1 MKKTL
6 IVYGTRRGTTEKTAQ
21 VIGETLALR
30 YSHNVQMVNVNKI
43 WKYRKKLHTFNNLI
57 VGSSI
62 VRGKWVLPA
71 LWFLKLRDFSN
82 QKLAI
87 FVTAGFTLN
96 KEIELGIPKKEVIN
110 EAIEKY
116 IDKYLE
122 KTTIKPVS
130 KMAFGGMVVRSQKE
144 KINSW
149 KREDIESW
157 VMKLGMLLD

>member
-6 IVYGTRRGTTEKTAQ
+6 IVYGTRRGTTERTAQ

-30 YSHNVQMVNVNKI
+30 YSHDVQMINVNKI
-43 WKYRKKLHTFNNLI
+43 WKFRKKLNTFNNLI

-62 VRGKWVLPA
+62 VSGKWVLPA
-71 LWFLKLRDFSN
+71 IWFLKIRDFSN

-96 KEIELGIPKKEVIN
+96 KEIELGIPKKEVVK

-116 IDKYLE
+116 IDKHLE
-122 KTTIKPVS
+122 KTNLKPVS
-130 KMAFGGMVVRSQKE
+130 KMAFGGMIVRSRRE
-144 KINSW
+144 KFNSW
-149 KREDIESW
+149 RREDIESW
-157 VMKLGMLLD
+157 VMELGKLLD